1 MSKRI
6 LDKHTLY
13 CFENFEGN
21 EEALLKHLKK
31 NNKSFLKQWQLMNDI
46 QKSKYIKKWDD
57 NILNNLKDNLYI
69 QGLNEISYK
78 KFQLS

>member
-6 LDKHTLY
+6 LDKHTLFR
-13 CFENFEGN
+13 FENFEGN
-21 EEALLKHLKK
+21 EEALIKYLKK
-31 NNKSFLKQWQLMNDI
+31 NNKSFLKQWHLMNDT
-46 QKSKYIKKWDD
+46 QKSKYIKTWDD
-57 NILNNLKDNLYI
+57 DIWSNLKDNLYI